1 MSPFGCPTSP
11 SNHPILNLIHLILHP
26 RLQICTSSFPT
37 KMNGIPV
44 TQARNQLP
52 HHQLPTT
59 SPSILS
65 FLGPLHPSQPE
76 DASPLSPRSPHWRP
90 GYLSQPHWVI
100 LNAVQANFPKHRSG
114 WVCPRWKSLLPPPLS
129 WGWSQTPLWGIN
141 AFTSFLVSL
150 KSHTTMTATP
160 THMLQLF

>member
-11 SNHPILNLIHLILHP
+11 SNHPILNLIHVTLHP
-26 RLQICTSSFPT
+26 HLETCTSSFPT

-65 FLGPLHPSQPE
+65 LLGPLHPSQPE

-90 GYLSQPHWVI
+90 GYLSQPIGSSLMQPRPTFQNTDLAGSVPDGNPCCLPHCPEDEV
-100 LNAVQANFPKHRSG
+100 KHLCE
-114 WVCPRWKSLLPPPLS
+114 V
-129 WGWSQTPLWGIN
+129 
-141 AFTSFLVSL
+141 
-150 KSHTTMTATP
+150 
-160 THMLQLF
+160 